1 MNQESNMT
9 SKQVEQ
15 IDGVMIEGL
24 VCLRIIFNILI
35 AIIAI
40 FIFKYLYIFNRFL
53 AVKWPKWQ

>member
-1 MNQESNMT
+1 MT

-40 FIFKYLYIFNRFL
+40 FIFKCLYIFNRFL